1 MSGLNQVDW
10 AGHPTAHGGKRTGAG
25 RKPSGKQTAVV
36 RVDAE
41 LLPVIEQ
48 LKQGLINV
56 TGNQAE
62 IDRLLQVNEKL
73 VFERDGALIER
84 DKAKAESAHF
94 RAIASELNA
103 LKHKPEQP
111 KQIICQCL
119 TAKGEVCGKTASH
132 ESKFN
137 GFVVWTCERHY
148 KAVINKT

>member
-25 RKPSGKQTAVV
+25 RKPSGKQTTVI

-56 TGNQAE
+56 AGNQAE
-62 IDRLLQVNEKL
+62 IDCLLQINEKL
-73 VFERDGALIER
+73 VFERDQ
-84 DKAKAESAHF
+84 AKEELAHF
-94 RAIASELNA
+94 RALAIELKA
-103 LKHKPEQP
+103 LKPTPAQP

-119 TAKGEVCGKTASH
+119 TAKGDMCGKTATH
-132 ESKFN
+132 ENKFN

-148 KAVINKT
+148 KSAINKT